1 MDIMIKYGQDLSVE
15 ALNSILALDL
25 TVFGNDIL
33 TNEGMALKRFLKFK
47 DSIIAAYSGNTLM
60 GFICFYNVD
69 PSIYQRALSQQEYFD
84 DNLCASDVKPLAHRE
99 RNHILMFDL
108 VIDEPFRNEGLSIML
123 LDAVRDYL
131 KEKHQDGYAIDH
143 VFGFAITP
151 VGFKILSSFGGRKLW
166 TRENIS
172 FLELN
177 KELFLRLL

>member
-15 ALNSILALDL
+15 ALYSILALDL

-69 PSIYQRALSQQEYFD
+69 PSIYKRARSQQEYFD
-84 DNLCASDVKPLAHRE
+84 DNLCEVDVKPLTKGQG
-99 RNHILMFDL
+99 NHILMFDL

-143 VFGFAITP
+143 VFGYAITGQ
-151 VGFKILSSFGGRKLW
+151 GFRILSSFGGRKLW